1 MKKLEVLDQIIR
13 EHQNDSDVYDELI
26 KIAKIIKQHI
36 EVPQDEKSKFLKVF
50 ENLSTGIGSTHLIK
64 PENSNEIEL
73 WFVDGVE
80 RKFLLKMTFELPA
93 NNHSIMYLSKFHF
106 F

>member
-13 EHQNDSDVYDELI
+13 EHQNESDVYDELI
-26 KIAKIIKQHI
+26 KIAKIVKQHI
-36 EVPQDEKSKFLKVF
+36 EVPQDDKSKFLKVF
-50 ENLSTGIGSTHLIK
+50 ENLSTGIGSTHLK
-64 PENSNEIEL
+64 KTEDSNEFEL

-80 RKFLLKMTFELPA
+80 REFLLKMTFELTD
-93 NNHSIMYLSKFHF
+93 NNQSIMYLSSYHF